1 MKYDIDSINKRKK
14 ISRNMKKVIDI
25 LLVIIIYNIVL
36 VSISCMNKISP
47 ISILGYKAYII
58 TTNSMEP
65 KINIGDII
73 IAKKCAENDLN
84 VRDIITFEQNGEK
97 ITHRIV
103 NIEEENSIKKYTT
116 KGDNNNMEDTKKVSY
131 NEIDGKKVIKIPYL
145 GKFIE
150 VLKNEAVFLVIILI
164 LLILY
169 FCRMQIQE
177 KKENRREKKKI
188 EETKNK
194 D

>member
-150 VLKNEAVFLVIILI
+150 VLKNEAGQTAVPA
-164 LLILY
+164 
-169 FCRMQIQE
+169 
-177 KKENRREKKKI
+177 RRKSSVR
-188 EETKNK
+188 
-194 D
+194 

>member
-1 MKYDIDSINKRKK
+1 MKYDIESINKRKK
-14 ISRNMKKVIDI
+14 ISRNVKNIIDI
-25 LLVIIIYNIVL
+25 LLVIIIYNIIL

-47 ISILGYKAYII
+47 INILGYKAYII

-65 KINIGDII
+65 QINIGDII
-73 IAKKCAENDLN
+73 IAKKCLEKDLN
-84 VRDIITFEQNGEK
+84 VGDIITFEQNGEK

-103 NIEEENSIKKYTT
+103 NIEKENSVKKYTT
-116 KGDNNNMEDTKKVSY
+116 KGDNNNVEDTQKILY
-131 NEIDGKKVIKIPYL
+131 NDIDGKKVIRIPYL

-150 VLKNEAVFLVIILI
+150 VLENEAVFLVIILM

-169 FCRMQIQE
+169 FCKIQIQE
-177 KKENRREKKKI
+177 KRENRREKKKI